1 MCHNAAIALRNEDLT
16 ALCSIQRQIDRR
28 MKFYEVYPTFN
39 PVMKWALKELG
50 QPMQANCKA
59 PLSPLTAEEKKMLS
73 SAADELWR
81 NK

>member
-1 MCHNAAIALRNEDLT
+1 
-16 ALCSIQRQIDRR
+16 

-50 QPMQANCKA
+50 QPMQENCKA
-59 PLSPLTAEEKKMLS
+59 PLVPLTAEEKQKLS